1 MAETKPFATVI
12 DARPIGGFQIAI
24 AAIGA
29 LALFCEGFDL
39 QIISY
44 VMPHIV
50 EAWRIEPARQ
60 GAILSAGYSGM
71 LIGFLVL
78 APLAS
83 KIGAKR
89 LAVCCLFVMGVL
101 NFVTLLASDAQT
113 LVFCRI
119 AVGLTLGGV
128 VPPTLAL
135 VSEFFPA
142 RHRSALIAMLYLG
155 TTSGIM
161 IAGVAAWATLSRY
174 GWRGAMAIGGVMP
187 IVVALAVWCVWC
199 ESPVWLLSR
208 GPKESS
214 RVKDILARLYPRTPL
229 SDVLISVEPPAP
241 RAGGVAQ
248 LFVEKRLVGTLM
260 LWVALSFNA
269 VVYFFALSWMPLI
282 LVKIGATQQ
291 DAIFA
296 STLGNLGGIA
306 AIATGFL
313 MDRFGS
319 ARVVT
324 AYFLMGA
331 AFVLLL
337 GTLLSPAVVV
347 IAPAAFCLGYCVSG
361 LQKGVSALAIE
372 FYPPALR
379 STGLGWVLGI
389 GRSGAI
395 LGPMIPGFLMQAG
408 WPPAHVFYLMAVP
421 LVLGGAGIALMRA
434 WYRQRSLPEQMQIH
448 VSPSIHDDYPRQSK
462 GTTMR

>member
-1 MAETKPFATVI
+1 MTGTKSVASVI
-12 DARPIGGFQIAI
+12 DTQPIGRFQIAI
-24 AAIGA
+24 AVIGA

-44 VMPHIV
+44 VMPSIV
-50 EAWRIEPARQ
+50 EAWRIEPAKQ

-89 LAVCCLFVMGVL
+89 LVVCCLLAMGAL
-101 NFVTLLASDAQT
+101 NLATLFAPDAQS
-113 LVFCRI
+113 LVFCRV

-135 VSEFFPA
+135 VSELFPV
-142 RHRSALIAMLYLG
+142 RRRSALVAMLYLG

-187 IVVALAVWCVWC
+187 IIVALAVWRVWC
-199 ESPVWLLSR
+199 ESPVWLLAR
-208 GPKESS
+208 GPQGDARMKA
-214 RVKDILARLYPRTPL
+214 ILARLYPRAPS
-229 SDVLISVEPPAP
+229 SDMLVAGEPCAP

-248 LFVEKRLVGTLM
+248 LFVEQRLVGTLV
-260 LWVALSFNA
+260 LWAALSFNA
-269 VVYFFALSWMPLI
+269 VVYFFALSWLPLI

-291 DAIFA
+291 NAILA

-313 MDRFGS
+313 MDRFGG
-319 ARVVT
+319 ARIVK
-324 AYFLMGA
+324 AYFLTGA
-331 AFVLLL
+331 AFVLLV
-337 GTLLSPAVVV
+337 GAVLSPAVVV
-347 IAPAAFCLGYCVSG
+347 IAPAAFCLGFCVSG
-361 LQKGVSALAIE
+361 LQKGVSALAVA

-379 STGLGWVLGI
+379 STGLGWVLGV

-395 LGPMIPGFLMQAG
+395 LGPMAPGLLMQAG
-408 WPPAHVFYLMAVP
+408 WTPAHIFYLMAAP
-421 LVLGGAGIALMRA
+421 LLLGGAGIAFMQV
-434 WYRQRSLPEQMQIH
+434 WYRQRSHAGTLPSALVDLPDSANRAQT
-448 VSPSIHDDYPRQSK
+448 P
-462 GTTMR
+462 